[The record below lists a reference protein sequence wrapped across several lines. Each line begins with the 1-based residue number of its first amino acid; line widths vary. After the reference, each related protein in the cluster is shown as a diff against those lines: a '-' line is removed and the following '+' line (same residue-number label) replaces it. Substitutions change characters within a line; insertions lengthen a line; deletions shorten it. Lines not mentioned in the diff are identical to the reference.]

1 MPSIRLTA
9 VAIEKIA
16 VDGLS
21 SGFPR

>member
-1 MPSIRLTA
+1 MPSVGITA
-9 VAIEKIA
+9 VVIEKIA